1 VKVITRDEYLA
12 DVAAGMKEAVLQAQV
27 VKVAKDLGFLAYHT
41 HDSRKSE
48 RGWPDLVLVHPTRG
62 RLLYREL
69 KQEKRY
75 LTAEQ
80 RKWLAALAATGADVG
95 VWRPLDLL
103 QRRVHAELQ
112 APQPVP
118 TSKEQPR

>member
-1 VKVITRDEYLA
+1 MRTWTPAEYHA
-12 DVAAGMKEAVLQAQV
+12 DVAAGMKEDALQAQV
-27 VKVAKDLGFLAYHT
+27 IAVARDLGFLVYHT

-69 KQEKRY
+69 KQQKRY
-75 LTAEQ
+75 PTPEQ

-95 VWRPLDLL
+95 VWRPLDILE
-103 QRRVHAELQ
+103 RRVHAELQ
-112 APQPVP
+112 APQPTL
-118 TSKEQPR
+118 TSKEPS